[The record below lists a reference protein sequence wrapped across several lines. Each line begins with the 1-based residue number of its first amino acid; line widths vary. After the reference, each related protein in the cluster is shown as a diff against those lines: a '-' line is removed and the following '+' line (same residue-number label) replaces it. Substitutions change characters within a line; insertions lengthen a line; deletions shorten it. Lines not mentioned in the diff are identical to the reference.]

1 MADTTTVR
9 MDRGT
14 HEVLKRLASDRGTTV
29 SEALGR
35 AVRLLQQEQI
45 GAELASEL
53 RADELE
59 WLDAAADLR

>member
-9 MDRGT
+9 MDRDT

-35 AVRLLQQEQI
+35 AVRLLRQEQM

-59 WLDAAADLR
+59 WLDVAADLR